1 MTNTPPDD
9 FDVGQT
15 LVESERMNICGRL
28 FGCIDVPGF
37 ESSEVF
43 KARDNFWN
51 TSLYRGKAEFTN
63 KSGNHRFYFTTRRI
77 DDKVNWVLG
86 GSASG
91 DIWIETDGQRE
102 DTVYDE
108 VGFFATIDGK
118 MIFQKTDT
126 TDDFPEGMKE
136 EFETILSLVL
146 NKPYKIISDI
156 GFAVSK
162 RGRRDHPTGITYEA
176 IRSFYEWPEY
186 FP

>member
-1 MTNTPPDD
+1 MTNTPADD

-51 TSLYRGKAEFTN
+51 TSLYQGKAEFTN
-63 KSGNHRFYFTTRRI
+63 KSGNHRFYFDTRRI
-77 DDKVNWVLG
+77 ADKVKWVLT
-86 GSASG
+86 GSANG
-91 DIWIETDGQRE
+91 DFYIETDGQRE
-102 DTVYDE
+102 DTVYDDH
-108 VGFFATIDGK
+108 GFFATVDGK
-118 MIFQKTDT
+118 MIFQSADATG
-126 TDDFPEGMKE
+126 DFPEGMRE

-146 NKPYKIISDI
+146 DKPYKIISDI

-162 RGRRDHPTGITYEA
+162 RGRRDHPTGIAYET
-176 IRSFYEWPEY
+176 IRSFYE
-186 FP
+186 